1 MQNKN
6 NTQSNLIDDEMSLGE
21 IILWNLITAA
31 ITAATT
37 LTLFH
42 VHAPAPGKELT
53 KSDVKHMFERERE
66 VLHMHPNYGARARY
80 VSVLGGE

>member
-1 MQNKN
+1 MYEYDMPVK
-6 NTQSNLIDDEMSLGE
+6 E
-21 IILWNLITAA
+21 IALWNVITAA
-31 ITAATT
+31 IATA
-37 LTLFH
+37 LTLALFTIH
-42 VHAPAPGKELT
+42 TPKSGQELT

>member
-6 NTQSNLIDDEMSLGE
+6 NIQFNTADDEMSMGE
-21 IILWNLITAA
+21 IVLWHIITSA
-31 ITAATT
+31 IAFAMTI
-37 LTLFH
+37 TLFT
-42 VHAPAPGKELT
+42 VHAPRPGQELT